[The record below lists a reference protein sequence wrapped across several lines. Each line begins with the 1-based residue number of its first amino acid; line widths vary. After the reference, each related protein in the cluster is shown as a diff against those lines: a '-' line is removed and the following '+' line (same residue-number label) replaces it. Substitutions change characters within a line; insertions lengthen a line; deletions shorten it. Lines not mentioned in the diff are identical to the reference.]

1 MPLPRRRWLALAVVL
16 VMAACAQPPRQPSL
30 VAEAPG
36 TQWSGRLALR
46 IDTDPVQALHA
57 AFDLRGNARS
67 GELSLYSP
75 LGSTIGRM
83 AWAPGQAQL
92 TWNGQQRAF
101 DSIAALTR
109 EATGTE
115 LPIASL
121 FEWLAGRESRA
132 DGWSA
137 DLRMLAQG
145 RLTAER
151 SQPSPAVE
159 MRLVLE

>member
-1 MPLPRRRWLALAVVL
+1 MALPRRRWLTLGLVLAI
-16 VMAACAQPPRQPSL
+16 AACAQPPRQP
-30 VAEAPG
+30 VATDATR

-46 IDTDPVQALHA
+46 VDTDPAQSLHA

-75 LGSTIGRM
+75 LGSTLARM
-83 AWAPGQAQL
+83 VWAPGQAEL
-92 TWNGQQRAF
+92 TWNGQQRQF
-101 DSIAALTR
+101 DSIGSLTR

-115 LPIASL
+115 LPITSL
-121 FEWLAGRESRA
+121 FEWLAGRDSQA

-137 DLRMLAQG
+137 DLRMLAHG
-145 RLTAER
+145 KLTAER
-151 SQPSPAVE
+151 SQPAPAVE